1 MAYNH
6 VDLQDVEADRGVF
19 YKMRRELGVE
29 GFGINYI
36 EVPPDAEGMEH
47 DETMTGHEEVYVIL
61 DGSGTM
67 RIGPDEVALVPGRWL
82 RVDAAERRQVLGGP
96 GGMKMIM
103 VGGTPGRPFAPREG
117 L

>member
-6 VDLQDVEADRGVF
+6 VDLQDVKADRGVF

-67 RIGPDEVALVPGRWL
+67 RIGADEVALVPGRWL
-82 RVDAAERRQVLGGP
+82 RVDAAERRQVVGGP

-103 VGGTPGRPFAPREG
+103 VGGTPGRSFAPREG